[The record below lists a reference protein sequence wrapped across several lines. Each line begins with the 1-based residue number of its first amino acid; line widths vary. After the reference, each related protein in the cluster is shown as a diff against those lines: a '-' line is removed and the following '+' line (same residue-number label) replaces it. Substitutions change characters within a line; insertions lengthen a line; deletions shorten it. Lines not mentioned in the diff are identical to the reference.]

1 MICSSKALFNNQI
14 ETIKSFMSWNGYP
27 NGVKLKTKYTDS
39 PTSDAVNHDT
49 DDDMLPKIW
58 IRIPYLGNRGDF
70 LLKSCLNKI
79 HLKDFFLNRLSSS
92 LFMTLKNS
100 LILFPT
106 KINFLL
112 YLVVI
117 LYTRSLALVVAKP
130 ILA

>member
-1 MICSSKALFNNQI
+1 MVIL
-14 ETIKSFMSWNGYP
+14 
-27 NGVKLKTKYTDS
+27 NGVRNFLIKKLKTKYIDS
-39 PTSDAVNHDT
+39 STSDAVNHDT
-49 DDDMLPKIW
+49 DDMLPKIW
-58 IRIPYLGNRGDF
+58 IRILYLGNRGDF

-79 HLKDFFLNRLSSS
+79 QRFLSKPVK
-92 LFMTLKNS
+92 FITIYDTKNS